1 MQAQKTTRLCIVRD
15 LTEHDIVSRIMRKDN
30 YLIGMLNRGVLA
42 LHISLPGV
50 RPRFMLTKTL
60 EWNLQWCI
68 LDAMFDDS
76 FRIRPDFVNNP
87 QAIEQRFRYVLA
99 HTIRLVVIRAWP
111 QALHCFDC
119 CIWWFSVLWALHMYV
134 PSAYNAQA
142 NWLWRAWQRCSHL
155 RTIKVRISMFDLAS
169 GSTVGAEAMLDE
181 TLRDSQA
188 SAGGWPL

>member
-1 MQAQKTTRLCIVRD
+1 MKILFGSSKSSKSPDAKTNSSPLLRLMSKSILVQAQKTTRLCIVRD

-50 RPRFMLTKTL
+50 RPKFMLTKTL

-87 QAIEQRFRYVLA
+87 RAIERRFRYISGHLFKVANFKKLPLA
-99 HTIRLVVIRAWP
+99 
-111 QALHCFDC
+111 
-119 CIWWFSVLWALHMYV
+119 
-134 PSAYNAQA
+134 
-142 NWLWRAWQRCSHL
+142 
-155 RTIKVRISMFDLAS
+155 
-169 GSTVGAEAMLDE
+169 
-181 TLRDSQA
+181 
-188 SAGGWPL
+188 